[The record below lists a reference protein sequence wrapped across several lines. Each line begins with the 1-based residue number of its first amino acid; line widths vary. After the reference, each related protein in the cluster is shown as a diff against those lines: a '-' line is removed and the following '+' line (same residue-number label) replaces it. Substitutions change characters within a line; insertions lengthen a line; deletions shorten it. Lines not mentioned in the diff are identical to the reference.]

1 MSQRS
6 MVRLSLGL
14 RPVIDRSRGAAPLYA
29 VGVFRAMRYPAS
41 VCRPV
46 SGWPSGGG
54 LQPLLL

>member
-1 MSQRS
+1 